1 MKRWNL
7 LHSLPS
13 ATAPAALGSLVS
25 LAAQGFLA
33 LVLFRLFS
41 PEDVGVFSATSQLA
55 FFWAS
60 LALAQSPLSLLAE
73 RHQEPRAAARR
84 AWRQS
89 AWRLLWLAPVAA
101 LGAFWSGLGDAA
113 HVWAWAAA
121 LGLAQL
127 SWLLAQSL
135 TLRVGSRWSVG
146 LVRMVPP
153 VLAAAA
159 AVLGAVLFPV
169 RGQGLELPVL
179 LVSACLGYLAGAFW
193 MRLAFQPSPAAE
205 LGGQELSHDQSATR
219 LEPHEL
225 HSAANPNAPGPLPQT
240 AIDEGPPSSDP
251 RSARL
256 KMLHTLSDGLAAT
269 ALALSWPAHYGAQEA
284 GWLLALLRILS
295 FIPALVHTAWAQVVL
310 SSSTKV
316 QLRPLQVAWAASV
329 LVLGVGALA
338 QLALTWGWLDARW
351 QGLSAY
357 VWPLVLWQTAACF
370 VAAHAHLP
378 FQKGLAV
385 QHAWLCVAMNAGFIA
400 LCVVLPWVIPSSAS
414 THMAWLS
421 AYMVMSLAG
430 LTLWVAK
437 R

>member
-1 MKRWNL
+1 MKPWKL
-7 LHSLPS
+7 FQTLPR

-41 PEDVGVFSATSQLA
+41 PEEVGLFSATSQLA

-89 AWRLLWLAPVAA
+89 AWRMLWLGPLAA
-101 LGAFWSGLGDAA
+101 LGAVWSGLGQAA
-113 HVWAWAAA
+113 QVWAWAAA
-121 LGLAQL
+121 LGLTQL

-135 TLRVGSRWSVG
+135 TLRVGSLGSMG

-153 VLAAAA
+153 VLAATV

-169 RGQGLELPVL
+169 RGEGLELPVL
-179 LVSACLGYLAGAFW
+179 LVSACLGYLAGALW
-193 MRLAFQPSPAAE
+193 MRLAFQPASPAGVA
-205 LGGQELSHDQSATR
+205 L
-219 LEPHEL
+219 
-225 HSAANPNAPGPLPQT
+225 AAVAGSDLPCTTNETPT
-240 AIDEGPPSSDP
+240 ASDP

-256 KMLHTLSDGLAAT
+256 KMLHTLTDGLAAT
-269 ALALSWPAHYGAQEA
+269 ALALSWPAHYGVQEA
-284 GWLLALLRILS
+284 GWMLALLRILS

-310 SSSTKV
+310 SSATQV
-316 QLRPLQVAWAASV
+316 RLRPLQVAWAASA

-338 QLALTWGWLDARW
+338 QLALALGWLDVRW
-351 QGLSAY
+351 QGLSTY

-378 FQKGLAV
+378 FQKGLAAK
-385 QHAWLCVAMNAGFIA
+385 HSWLCVGMNAGFIA
-400 LCVVLPWVIPSSAS
+400 LCLILPWSSTLSAS

-421 AYMVMSLAG
+421 AYMLLSLAA

>member
-1 MKRWNL
+1 
-7 LHSLPS
+7 
-13 ATAPAALGSLVS
+13 
-25 LAAQGFLA
+25 LA

-41 PEDVGVFSATSQLA
+41 PEEVGLFSATSQLA

-89 AWRLLWLAPVAA
+89 AWRMLWLAPVAA
-101 LGAFWSGLGDAA
+101 LGAAWSGLGQAA
-113 HVWAWAAA
+113 QVWAWAAA
-121 LGLAQL
+121 LGLTQL

-135 TLRVGSRWSVG
+135 TLRVGSLGSMG

-153 VLAAAA
+153 VLAAAV

-169 RGQGLELPVL
+169 RGEGLELPVL
-179 LVSACLGYLAGAFW
+179 LVSACLGYLAGALW
-193 MRLAFQPSPAAE
+193 MRLAFQPASPAGVA
-205 LGGQELSHDQSATR
+205 L
-219 LEPHEL
+219 
-225 HSAANPNAPGPLPQT
+225 AAVAGSDLPCTTNETPT
-240 AIDEGPPSSDP
+240 ASDP

-256 KMLHTLSDGLAAT
+256 KMLHTLTDGLAAT
-269 ALALSWPAHYGAQEA
+269 ALALSWPAHYGVQEA
-284 GWLLALLRILS
+284 GWMLALLRILS

-310 SSSTKV
+310 SSATQV
-316 QLRPLQVAWAASV
+316 RLRPLQVAWAASA

-338 QLALTWGWLDARW
+338 QLALALGWLDVRW
-351 QGLSAY
+351 QGLSTY

-378 FQKGLAV
+378 FQKGLAAG
-385 QHAWLCVAMNAGFIA
+385 HSWLCVVMNAGFIA
-400 LCVVLPWVIPSSAS
+400 LCVVLPWASTLSAS

-421 AYMVMSLAG
+421 SYMLLSLAG

>member
-1 MKRWNL
+1 MKPWKL
-7 LHSLPS
+7 LQSLPR

-41 PEDVGVFSATSQLA
+41 PEEVGVFSATSQLA

-73 RHQEPRAAARR
+73 RHLEPRTAARR

-101 LGAFWSGLGDAA
+101 LGAVWSGLGQAA
-113 HVWAWAAA
+113 QVWAWAAA

-159 AVLGAVLFPV
+159 GVLGAVLFPE
-169 RGQGLELPVL
+169 RGEGFELPVL
-179 LVSACLGYLAGAFW
+179 LVSAFLGYLAGAVW
-193 MRLAFQPSPAAE
+193 MRLAFESAAVPDAVGAAE
-205 LGGQELSHDQSATR
+205 ADSGLDPATA
-219 LEPHEL
+219 E
-225 HSAANPNAPGPLPQT
+225 A
-240 AIDEGPPSSDP
+240 PPSSDP

-310 SSSTKV
+310 SSATKV
-316 QLRPLQVAWAASV
+316 KLRPLQVAWAASA

-357 VWPLVLWQTAACF
+357 VWPLVLWQAAACF

-400 LCVVLPWVIPSSAS
+400 LCVVLPWVIPLSAS

-421 AYMVMSLAG
+421 AYMLLSLAG

>member
-1 MKRWNL
+1 
-7 LHSLPS
+7 
-13 ATAPAALGSLVS
+13 
-25 LAAQGFLA
+25 
-33 LVLFRLFS
+33 
-41 PEDVGVFSATSQLA
+41 VGLFSATSQLA

-73 RHQEPRAAARR
+73 RYQEPRAAARR

-89 AWRLLWLAPVAA
+89 AWRILWLAPVAA
-101 LGAFWSGLGDAA
+101 LGAVWSGLGQAA
-113 HVWAWAAA
+113 QVWAWAAA
-121 LGLAQL
+121 LALTQL

-135 TLRVGSRWSVG
+135 TLRVGSRWSMG

-169 RGQGLELPVL
+169 RGEGLELPVL

-193 MRLAFQPSPAAE
+193 MRLAFQPVPSAGQAFSAEAGSDLPPAQPAAP
-205 LGGQELSHDQSATR
+205 T
-219 LEPHEL
+219 
-225 HSAANPNAPGPLPQT
+225 
-240 AIDEGPPSSDP
+240 SSDP

-256 KMLHTLSDGLAAT
+256 KMLHTLTDGLAAT
-269 ALALSWPAHYGAQEA
+269 ALALSWPAHYGVQEA
-284 GWLLALLRILS
+284 GWMLALLRVLS

-310 SSSTKV
+310 SSDTKV
-316 QLRPLQVAWAASV
+316 RLRPLQVAWAAAA

-338 QLALTWGWLDARW
+338 QLALAMGWLDARW

-357 VWPLVLWQTAACF
+357 VWPLVLWQAAACF

-378 FQKGLAV
+378 FQKGLAA
-385 QHAWLCVAMNAGFIA
+385 QHSWLCVGMNAGFIA
-400 LCVVLPWVIPSSAS
+400 LCVVLPWVSTLSAS

-421 AYMVMSLAG
+421 AYMLLSLAG
-430 LTLWVAK
+430 LTLWVVK

>member
-1 MKRWNL
+1 
-7 LHSLPS
+7 
-13 ATAPAALGSLVS
+13 
-25 LAAQGFLA
+25 
-33 LVLFRLFS
+33 
-41 PEDVGVFSATSQLA
+41 
-55 FFWAS
+55 
-60 LALAQSPLSLLAE
+60 
-73 RHQEPRAAARR
+73 
-84 AWRQS
+84 
-89 AWRLLWLAPVAA
+89 
-101 LGAFWSGLGDAA
+101 LGDAA
-113 HVWAWAAA
+113 QVWAWAAA

-135 TLRVGSRWSVG
+135 TLRVGSRWSMG

-159 AVLGAVLFPV
+159 AVLGAVLFPK
-169 RGQGLELPVL
+169 RGEGFELPVL
-179 LVSACLGYLAGAFW
+179 LVSACLGYLAGAVW
-193 MRLAFQPSPAAE
+193 MRLAFQSAAVPDAVGAAE
-205 LGGQELSHDQSATR
+205 ADSGLGPATA
-219 LEPHEL
+219 E
-225 HSAANPNAPGPLPQT
+225 APQ
-240 AIDEGPPSSDP
+240 SSDP

-310 SSSTKV
+310 SSATKV
-316 QLRPLQVAWAASV
+316 KLRPLKVAWAASA

-357 VWPLVLWQTAACF
+357 VWPLLLWQTAACF

-378 FQKGLAV
+378 FQKGRAV

-400 LCVVLPWVIPSSAS
+400 LCVVLPRVIPSSAS

-421 AYMVMSLAG
+421 AYMALSLAG

>member
-1 MKRWNL
+1 
-7 LHSLPS
+7 
-13 ATAPAALGSLVS
+13 VS

-41 PEDVGVFSATSQLA
+41 PEEVGLFSATSQLA

-113 HVWAWAAA
+113 QVWAWAAA

-135 TLRVGSRWSVG
+135 TLRAGSRWSVG

-159 AVLGAVLFPV
+159 GVLGAVLFPE
-169 RGQGLELPVL
+169 RGEGFELPVL
-179 LVSACLGYLAGAFW
+179 LVSAFLGYLAGAVW
-193 MRLAFQPSPAAE
+193 MRLAFESAAVPDAVGAAE
-205 LGGQELSHDQSATR
+205 ADSGLDPATA
-219 LEPHEL
+219 E
-225 HSAANPNAPGPLPQT
+225 A
-240 AIDEGPPSSDP
+240 PPSSDP

-269 ALALSWPAHYGAQEA
+269 ALALSWTAHYGAQEA

-310 SSSTKV
+310 SSATKV
-316 QLRPLQVAWAASV
+316 KLRPLQVAWAASA

-400 LCVVLPWVIPSSAS
+400 LCVVLPRVIPSSAS

-421 AYMVMSLAG
+421 AYMALSLAG

>member
-1 MKRWNL
+1 
-7 LHSLPS
+7 
-13 ATAPAALGSLVS
+13 
-25 LAAQGFLA
+25 
-33 LVLFRLFS
+33 
-41 PEDVGVFSATSQLA
+41 
-55 FFWAS
+55 
-60 LALAQSPLSLLAE
+60 
-73 RHQEPRAAARR
+73 
-84 AWRQS
+84 
-89 AWRLLWLAPVAA
+89 
-101 LGAFWSGLGDAA
+101 
-113 HVWAWAAA
+113 
-121 LGLAQL
+121 
-127 SWLLAQSL
+127 
-135 TLRVGSRWSVG
+135 
-146 LVRMVPP
+146 
-153 VLAAAA
+153 
-159 AVLGAVLFPV
+159 
-169 RGQGLELPVL
+169 
-179 LVSACLGYLAGAFW
+179 
-193 MRLAFQPSPAAE
+193 
-205 LGGQELSHDQSATR
+205 
-219 LEPHEL
+219 
-225 HSAANPNAPGPLPQT
+225 
-240 AIDEGPPSSDP
+240 
-251 RSARL
+251 
-256 KMLHTLSDGLAAT
+256 MLHTLSDGLAAT

-370 VAAHAHLP
+370 AAAHAHLP

-400 LCVVLPWVIPSSAS
+400 LCVALPWVIPLSAS

-421 AYMVMSLAG
+421 AYMLLSLAG

>member
-1 MKRWNL
+1 
-7 LHSLPS
+7 
-13 ATAPAALGSLVS
+13 
-25 LAAQGFLA
+25 
-33 LVLFRLFS
+33 
-41 PEDVGVFSATSQLA
+41 
-55 FFWAS
+55 
-60 LALAQSPLSLLAE
+60 
-73 RHQEPRAAARR
+73 
-84 AWRQS
+84 
-89 AWRLLWLAPVAA
+89 VAA

-113 HVWAWAAA
+113 QVWAWAAA

-159 AVLGAVLFPV
+159 GVLGAVLFPE
-169 RGQGLELPVL
+169 RGEGFELPVL
-179 LVSACLGYLAGAFW
+179 LVSAFLGYLAGAVW
-193 MRLAFQPSPAAE
+193 MRLAFESAAVPDAVGAAE
-205 LGGQELSHDQSATR
+205 ADSGLDPATA
-219 LEPHEL
+219 E
-225 HSAANPNAPGPLPQT
+225 A
-240 AIDEGPPSSDP
+240 PPSSDP

-310 SSSTKV
+310 SSATKV
-316 QLRPLQVAWAASV
+316 KLRPLQVAWAASA

-357 VWPLVLWQTAACF
+357 VWPLVLWQAAACF

-400 LCVVLPWVIPSSAS
+400 LCVVLPWVIPLSAS

-421 AYMVMSLAG
+421 AYMLLSLAG

>member
-1 MKRWNL
+1 MKPWKLWR
-7 LHSLPS
+7 SLPR

-41 PEDVGVFSATSQLA
+41 PEEVGLFSAISQLA

-73 RHQEPRAAARR
+73 RHQEPRAGARR

-101 LGAFWSGLGDAA
+101 LGAVWSGLGQAA
-113 HVWAWAAA
+113 QVWAWAAA
-121 LGLAQL
+121 LALTQL

-135 TLRVGSRWSVG
+135 TLRVGSRWSMG

-159 AVLGAVLFPV
+159 AVLGAVLFPE
-169 RGQGLELPVL
+169 RGVGLALPVL
-179 LVSACLGYLAGAFW
+179 LVSACLGYLAGAVW
-193 MRLAFQPSPAAE
+193 MRLAFQ
-205 LGGQELSHDQSATR
+205 SATEA
-219 LEPHEL
+219 EPAGATQAGSGMPRDLAE
-225 HSAANPNAPGPLPQT
+225 A
-240 AIDEGPPSSDP
+240 PPSSDP

-284 GWLLALLRILS
+284 GWLLALLRVLS

-310 SSSTKV
+310 SSDTPV
-316 QLRPLQVAWAASV
+316 RLRPLQVALAASA

-338 QLALTWGWLDARW
+338 QLALTGGWLDARW

-357 VWPLVLWQTAACF
+357 VWPLVLWQMAACL

-378 FQKGLAV
+378 FQKGVAI
-385 QHAWLCVAMNAGFIA
+385 QHAWLCVGMNLGFMA
-400 LCVVLPWVIPSSAS
+400 LCVLLPWASPLSAS

-421 AYMVMSLAG
+421 AYMLLSLVG
-430 LTLWVAK
+430 LTLWLAK

>member
-1 MKRWNL
+1 MKPWKL
-7 LHSLPS
+7 LQSLPR

-41 PEDVGVFSATSQLA
+41 PEEVGLFSATSQLA

-73 RHQEPRAAARR
+73 RDQEPRAAARR

-89 AWRLLWLAPVAA
+89 AWRMLWLAPVVA
-101 LGAFWSGLGDAA
+101 LGAVWSGLGDATQ
-113 HVWAWAAA
+113 VWAWATA
-121 LGLAQL
+121 LALTQL

-135 TLRVGSRWSVG
+135 TLRVGSRWSMG

-169 RGQGLELPVL
+169 RGEGLELPVL

-193 MRLAFQPSPAAE
+193 MRLAFQPVPSAGQAFSAEAGSDLPPAQPAAP
-205 LGGQELSHDQSATR
+205 T
-219 LEPHEL
+219 
-225 HSAANPNAPGPLPQT
+225 
-240 AIDEGPPSSDP
+240 SSDP

-256 KMLHTLSDGLAAT
+256 KMLHTLTDGLAAT
-269 ALALSWPAHYGAQEA
+269 ALALSWPAHYGVQEA
-284 GWLLALLRILS
+284 GWMLALLRVLS

-310 SSSTKV
+310 SSDTKV
-316 QLRPLQVAWAASV
+316 RLRPLQVAWAAAA

-338 QLALTWGWLDARW
+338 QLALTMGWLDARW
-351 QGLSAY
+351 QGLSVY
-357 VWPLVLWQTAACF
+357 VWPLVLWQAAACF

-378 FQKGLAV
+378 FQKGLAA
-385 QHAWLCVAMNAGFIA
+385 QHSWLCVGMNAGFIA
-400 LCVVLPWVIPSSAS
+400 LCVVLPWVSTLSAS
-414 THMAWLS
+414 THMVWLS
-421 AYMVMSLAG
+421 AYMLLSLAG
-430 LTLWVAK
+430 LTLWVVK

>member
-1 MKRWNL
+1 MKPWKL
-7 LHSLPS
+7 LQSLPR

-41 PEDVGVFSATSQLA
+41 PEEVGLFSATSQLA

-89 AWRLLWLAPVAA
+89 AWRMLWLAPVAA
-101 LGAFWSGLGDAA
+101 LGAVWSGLGQAA
-113 HVWAWAAA
+113 QVWAWAAA
-121 LGLAQL
+121 LALTQL

-135 TLRVGSRWSVG
+135 TLRVGSRWSMG

-169 RGQGLELPVL
+169 RGEGLELPVL
-179 LVSACLGYLAGAFW
+179 LVSACLGYLAGAVW
-193 MRLAFQPSPAAE
+193 MRLAFQPASP
-205 LGGQELSHDQSATR
+205 GGVALASEAGSDLQPAQSA
-219 LEPHEL
+219 
-225 HSAANPNAPGPLPQT
+225 APT
-240 AIDEGPPSSDP
+240 SSDP

-256 KMLHTLSDGLAAT
+256 KMLHTLTDGLAAT
-269 ALALSWPAHYGAQEA
+269 ALALSWPAHYGVQEA
-284 GWLLALLRILS
+284 GWMLALLRVLS

-310 SSSTKV
+310 SSDTRV
-316 QLRPLQVAWAASV
+316 RLRPLQVAWAAAV
-329 LVLGVGALA
+329 LVLGLGALA
-338 QLALTWGWLDARW
+338 QLALAMGWLDARW
-351 QGLSAY
+351 QGLSSY
-357 VWPLVLWQTAACF
+357 VWPLVLWQAAACF

-385 QHAWLCVAMNAGFIA
+385 HHAWLCVAMNAGFIG
-400 LCVVLPWVIPSSAS
+400 LCVVLPWASPLNAS

-421 AYMVMSLAG
+421 AYMALSLAG

>member
-1 MKRWNL
+1 MKRWIL
-7 LHSLPS
+7 LQSLPR
-13 ATAPAALGSLVS
+13 ATGPAALGSLVS

-41 PEDVGVFSATSQLA
+41 PEEVGVFSATSQLA

-101 LGAFWSGLGDAA
+101 LGAVWSGLDDAA
-113 HVWAWAAA
+113 QVWAWAAA

-153 VLAAAA
+153 VLAAAV
-159 AVLGAVLFPV
+159 AVLGAVLFPE
-169 RGQGLELPVL
+169 RGEGLELPVL
-179 LVSACLGYLAGAFW
+179 LVSACLGYLAGAVW
-193 MRLAFQPSPAAE
+193 MRLAFQSAAVPDAAGAAE
-205 LGGQELSHDQSATR
+205 ADSGLGPATA
-219 LEPHEL
+219 E
-225 HSAANPNAPGPLPQT
+225 A
-240 AIDEGPPSSDP
+240 PPSLDP

-310 SSSTKV
+310 SSATKV
-316 QLRPLQVAWAASV
+316 QLRPLQVAWAASA
-329 LVLGVGALA
+329 LVLAVGVLA
-338 QLALTWGWLDARW
+338 QLALTWGWLDERW

-378 FQKGLAV
+378 FQKGLAAG
-385 QHAWLCVAMNAGFIA
+385 HSWLCVVMNAGFIA
-400 LCVVLPWVIPSSAS
+400 LCVVLPWASTLSAS
-414 THMAWLS
+414 THMVWLS
-421 AYMVMSLAG
+421 SYMLLSLAG

>member
-1 MKRWNL
+1 MKRWKL
-7 LHSLPS
+7 LQFLPR

-41 PEDVGVFSATSQLA
+41 PEEVGLFSATSQLA

-89 AWRLLWLAPVAA
+89 SWRMLWLAPVAA
-101 LGAFWSGLGDAA
+101 LAAVWSGLEQAA
-113 HVWAWAAA
+113 QVWAWAAA

-135 TLRVGSRWSVG
+135 TLRVGSRWSMG

-159 AVLGAVLFPV
+159 AVLGAVLFPE
-169 RGQGLELPVL
+169 RGDGLDLPVL

-193 MRLAFQPSPAAE
+193 MRLAFQPASAAAVALAADAGSDLQHAQPAA
-205 LGGQELSHDQSATR
+205 
-219 LEPHEL
+219 P
-225 HSAANPNAPGPLPQT
+225 
-240 AIDEGPPSSDP
+240 ISSDP

-256 KMLHTLSDGLAAT
+256 KMLHTLTDGLAAT
-269 ALALSWPAHYGAQEA
+269 ALALSWPAHYGVQEA
-284 GWLLALLRILS
+284 GWMLALLRVLS

-310 SSSTKV
+310 GSDTPV
-316 QLRPLQVAWAASV
+316 RMRPLQVAWAASA
-329 LVLGVGALA
+329 LVLGVGGLA
-338 QLALTWGWLDARW
+338 QLALTGGWLDARW

-357 VWPLVLWQTAACF
+357 VWPLVLWQAAACL

-378 FQKGLAV
+378 FQKGLVAK
-385 QHAWLCVAMNAGFIA
+385 HSWLCVAMNVGFIA
-400 LCVVLPWVIPSSAS
+400 LCVLLPWASPLSAS
-414 THMAWLS
+414 IHMAWLS
-421 AYMVMSLAG
+421 VYMLLSLVG
-430 LTLWVAK
+430 LTLWVVK

>member
-1 MKRWNL
+1 
-7 LHSLPS
+7 
-13 ATAPAALGSLVS
+13 
-25 LAAQGFLA
+25 LA
-33 LVLFRLFS
+33 
-41 PEDVGVFSATSQLA
+41 
-55 FFWAS
+55 
-60 LALAQSPLSLLAE
+60 
-73 RHQEPRAAARR
+73 
-84 AWRQS
+84 
-89 AWRLLWLAPVAA
+89 
-101 LGAFWSGLGDAA
+101 
-113 HVWAWAAA
+113 
-121 LGLAQL
+121 
-127 SWLLAQSL
+127 LAQSL

-159 AVLGAVLFPV
+159 AVLGAVLFPE
-169 RGQGLELPVL
+169 RGEGLRLPVL
-179 LVSACLGYLAGAFW
+179 LVSACLGYLAGAVW
-193 MRLAFQPSPAAE
+193 MRLAFQSAAVPDASGAAE
-205 LGGQELSHDQSATR
+205 ADSGLGPATA
-219 LEPHEL
+219 E
-225 HSAANPNAPGPLPQT
+225 APQ
-240 AIDEGPPSSDP
+240 SSDP

-316 QLRPLQVAWAASV
+316 QLRPLQVAWAASA

-400 LCVVLPWVIPSSAS
+400 LCVVLPRVIPSSAS

-421 AYMVMSLAG
+421 AYMVLSLAG

>member
-1 MKRWNL
+1 MKPWKL
-7 LHSLPS
+7 LQSLPR

-41 PEDVGVFSATSQLA
+41 PEEVGLFSATSQLA

-73 RHQEPRAAARR
+73 RDQEPRAAARR

-89 AWRLLWLAPVAA
+89 AWRMLWLAPVVA
-101 LGAFWSGLGDAA
+101 LGAVWSGLGDATQ
-113 HVWAWAAA
+113 VWAWATA
-121 LGLAQL
+121 LALTQL

-135 TLRVGSRWSVG
+135 TLRVGSRWSMG

-169 RGQGLELPVL
+169 RGEGLELPVL

-193 MRLAFQPSPAAE
+193 MRLAFQPVPSAGQAFSAEAGSDLPPAQPAAP
-205 LGGQELSHDQSATR
+205 T
-219 LEPHEL
+219 
-225 HSAANPNAPGPLPQT
+225 
-240 AIDEGPPSSDP
+240 SSDP

-256 KMLHTLSDGLAAT
+256 KMLHTLTDGLAAT
-269 ALALSWPAHYGAQEA
+269 ALALSWPAHYGVQEA
-284 GWLLALLRILS
+284 GWMLALLRVLS

-310 SSSTKV
+310 SSDTKV
-316 QLRPLQVAWAASV
+316 RLRPLQVAWAAAA

-338 QLALTWGWLDARW
+338 QLALTMGWLDARW
-351 QGLSAY
+351 QGLSVY
-357 VWPLVLWQTAACF
+357 VWPLVLWQAAACF

-378 FQKGLAV
+378 FQKGLAA
-385 QHAWLCVAMNAGFIA
+385 QHSWLCVGMNAGFIA
-400 LCVVLPWVIPSSAS
+400 LCVVLPWVSTLSAS
-414 THMAWLS
+414 THMVWLS
-421 AYMVMSLAG
+421 AYMLLSLVA

>member
-1 MKRWNL
+1 MSVWKLWQA
-7 LHSLPS
+7 LPR

-41 PEDVGVFSATSQLA
+41 PEEVGVFSATSQLA

-73 RHQEPRAAARR
+73 RHQEPRFAARR

-113 HVWAWAAA
+113 QVWAWAAA

-159 AVLGAVLFPV
+159 ALLGAVLFPE
-169 RGQGLELPVL
+169 RGEGLALPVL
-179 LVSACLGYLAGAFW
+179 LVSACLGYLAGAAW
-193 MRLAFQPSPAAE
+193 MRLAFQPSPSAE
-205 LGGQELSHDQSATR
+205 LGGQALSRDQSATR

-225 HSAANPNAPGPLPQT
+225 HSAANPNPTGTLAQT
-240 AIDEGPPSSDP
+240 QIDEASPSSDP

-310 SSSTKV
+310 GSSTKV
-316 QLRPLQVAWAASV
+316 QLRPLQVAWAASA
-329 LVLGVGALA
+329 LVLGAGALA

-400 LCVVLPWVIPSSAS
+400 LCVVLPWASPLSAS

-421 AYMVMSLAG
+421 AYMLLSLAG
-430 LTLWVAK
+430 LTLWLAK

>member
-1 MKRWNL
+1 MRAWQL
-7 LHSLPS
+7 WQALPR

-41 PEDVGVFSATSQLA
+41 PEEVGVFSATSQLA

-89 AWRLLWLAPVAA
+89 AWRLLWLAPLAA
-101 LGAFWSGLGDAA
+101 LGAVWSGLGHAA
-113 HVWAWAAA
+113 QVWAWAAA

-135 TLRVGSRWSVG
+135 TLRVGSRWSMG

-159 AVLGAVLFPV
+159 AVLGAVLFPE
-169 RGQGLELPVL
+169 RGEGLALPVL
-179 LVSACLGYLAGAFW
+179 LVSACLGYLAGAVW
-193 MRLAFQPSPAAE
+193 MRLAFQAATEADPAA
-205 LGGQELSHDQSATR
+205 
-219 LEPHEL
+219 
-225 HSAANPNAPGPLPQT
+225 AAQAGSDRPRAVEE
-240 AIDEGPPSSDP
+240 APPSSDP

-269 ALALSWPAHYGAQEA
+269 ALALSWPAHYGVQEA
-284 GWLLALLRILS
+284 GWLRALLRVLS
-295 FIPALVHTAWAQVVL
+295 FIPALV
-310 SSSTKV
+310 
-316 QLRPLQVAWAASV
+316 
-329 LVLGVGALA
+329 LGAGALA
-338 QLALTWGWLDARW
+338 QLALTGGWLDAHW

-357 VWPLVLWQTAACF
+357 VWPLVLWQMAACL

-378 FQKGLAV
+378 FQKGVAI
-385 QHAWLCVAMNAGFIA
+385 QHAWLCVGMNLGFMA
-400 LCVVLPWVIPSSAS
+400 LCVLLPWASPLGAS

-421 AYMVMSLAG
+421 AYMLLSLAG
-430 LTLWVAK
+430 LTIWLAK

>member
-1 MKRWNL
+1 MKPWKL
-7 LHSLPS
+7 LQSLPR

-41 PEDVGVFSATSQLA
+41 PEEVGVFSATSQLA

-113 HVWAWAAA
+113 QVWAWAAA

-159 AVLGAVLFPV
+159 GVLGAVLFPE
-169 RGQGLELPVL
+169 RGEGFELPVL
-179 LVSACLGYLAGAFW
+179 LVSAFLGYLAGAVW
-193 MRLAFQPSPAAE
+193 MRLAFESAAVPDAVGAAE
-205 LGGQELSHDQSATR
+205 ADSGLDPATA
-219 LEPHEL
+219 E
-225 HSAANPNAPGPLPQT
+225 A
-240 AIDEGPPSSDP
+240 PPSSDP

-310 SSSTKV
+310 SSATKV
-316 QLRPLQVAWAASV
+316 KLRPLQVAWAASA

-357 VWPLVLWQTAACF
+357 VWPLVLWQAAACF

-400 LCVVLPWVIPSSAS
+400 LCVVLPWVIPLSAS

-421 AYMVMSLAG
+421 AYMLLSLAG

>member
-1 MKRWNL
+1 MKPWKL
-7 LHSLPS
+7 LQSLPR

-41 PEDVGVFSATSQLA
+41 PEEVGLFSATSQLA

-73 RHQEPRAAARR
+73 RDQEPRAAARR

-89 AWRLLWLAPVAA
+89 AWRMLWLAPVVA
-101 LGAFWSGLGDAA
+101 LGAVWSGLGDATQ
-113 HVWAWAAA
+113 VWAWATA
-121 LGLAQL
+121 LALTQL

-135 TLRVGSRWSVG
+135 TLRVGSRWSMG

-169 RGQGLELPVL
+169 RGEGLELPVL

-193 MRLAFQPSPAAE
+193 MRLAFQPVPSAGQAFSAEAGSDLPPAQPAAP
-205 LGGQELSHDQSATR
+205 T
-219 LEPHEL
+219 
-225 HSAANPNAPGPLPQT
+225 
-240 AIDEGPPSSDP
+240 SSDP

-256 KMLHTLSDGLAAT
+256 KMLHTLTDGLAAT
-269 ALALSWPAHYGAQEA
+269 ALALSWPAHYGVQEA
-284 GWLLALLRILS
+284 GWMLALLRVLS

-310 SSSTKV
+310 SSDTKV
-316 QLRPLQVAWAASV
+316 RLRPLQVAWAAAA

-338 QLALTWGWLDARW
+338 QLALTMGWLDARW

-357 VWPLVLWQTAACF
+357 VWPLVLWQAAACF

-378 FQKGLAV
+378 FQKGLAA
-385 QHAWLCVAMNAGFIA
+385 QHSWLCVGMNAGFIA
-400 LCVVLPWVIPSSAS
+400 LCVVLPWVSTLSAS

-421 AYMVMSLAG
+421 AYMLLSLAG
-430 LTLWVAK
+430 LTLWVVK

>member
-1 MKRWNL
+1 MKPWKL
-7 LHSLPS
+7 LQSLPR

-41 PEDVGVFSATSQLA
+41 PEEVGVFSATSQLA

-73 RHQEPRAAARR
+73 RHLEPRAAARR

-113 HVWAWAAA
+113 QVWAWAAA

-159 AVLGAVLFPV
+159 GVLGAVLFPE
-169 RGQGLELPVL
+169 RGEGFELPVL
-179 LVSACLGYLAGAFW
+179 LVSAFLGYLAGAVW
-193 MRLAFQPSPAAE
+193 MRLAFESAAVPDAVGAAE
-205 LGGQELSHDQSATR
+205 ADSGLDPATA
-219 LEPHEL
+219 E
-225 HSAANPNAPGPLPQT
+225 A
-240 AIDEGPPSSDP
+240 PPSSDP

-310 SSSTKV
+310 SSATKV
-316 QLRPLQVAWAASV
+316 KLRPLQVAWAASA

-357 VWPLVLWQTAACF
+357 VWPLVLWQAAACF

-400 LCVVLPWVIPSSAS
+400 LCVVLPWVIPLSAS

-421 AYMVMSLAG
+421 AYMLLSLAG